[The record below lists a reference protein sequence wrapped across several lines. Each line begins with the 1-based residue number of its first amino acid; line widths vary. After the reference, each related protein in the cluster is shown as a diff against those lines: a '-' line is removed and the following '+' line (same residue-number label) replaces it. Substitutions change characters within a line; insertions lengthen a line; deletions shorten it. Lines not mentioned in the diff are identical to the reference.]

1 MEIIKSGKTVE
12 DAIALALAEAGIER
26 ENAEIEIIEEGNKG
40 FLGIGSR
47 EATVK
52 VTKKE
57 ALAEDI
63 ARDFLYGIFERMG
76 MFVTIDVKTEGE
88 NINIDLSGENMG
100 LLIGHRGETLTSL
113 QYLTNLTVNR
123 MVKEHYRVLIDTE
136 NYKEKREE
144 TLKRLA
150 KKIADKTLK
159 YRRNVTLEPMTPY
172 ERRIIHSTL
181 QGYDNISTYSI
192 GEEPNRKIVVAYKK

>member
-12 DAIALALAEAGIER
+12 EAIAAALEEAGIDR
-26 ENAEIEIIEEGNKG
+26 EDAEIEIIDEGNKG
-40 FLGIGSR
+40 FLGIGSK

-52 VTKKE
+52 VTKKQ

-63 ARDFLYGIFERMG
+63 AKDFLYGIFEKMG
-76 MFVTIDVKTEGE
+76 MFVKIDVKTEGE
-88 NINIDLSGENMG
+88 NLNIDLSGENMG

-113 QYLTNLTVNR
+113 QYLTNLAVNR
-123 MVKEHYRVLIDTE
+123 SVKERCRVLLDTE

-172 ERRIIHSTL
+172 ERRIIHSAL
-181 QGYDNISTYSI
+181 QDYDNISTYSI